1 MALEYFT
8 IDEFRALPHMG
19 DASKY
24 PTARVEAVAGRVV
37 AAAESSAG
45 VSFIPRTHVD
55 VKSGSV
61 ANDAHGGAVTLVKRR
76 PIAVTAVSQSGVS
89 LTGPELAE
97 LRVTRGVLRWF
108 AGGGSTPSACWETG
122 IDNLEITYTA
132 GFADIPDDVKEAVMQ
147 ATRAL
152 MLSGAAASAMDA
164 RRTSLTTEAGTINFT
179 TPGEGRPT
187 GYPEVDE
194 VLERYRRTRAP
205 LVMT

>member
-19 DASKY
+19 DATKY
-24 PTARVEAVAGRVV
+24 PTGRVEAVAARVV
-37 AAAESSAG
+37 TAAESSAG

-55 VKSGSV
+55 VKSGSR
-61 ANDAHGGAVTLVKRR
+61 ANSDGGAITLMKRR
-76 PIAVTAVSQSGVS
+76 PIAVTGVSQSGVD
-89 LTGPELAE
+89 LTAPEVAE

-108 AGGGSTPSACWETG
+108 AGGGSTPSASWESGT
-122 IDNLEITYTA
+122 DNLEVTYTA
-132 GFADIPDDVKEAVMQ
+132 GYATVPDDVKEAVMQ
-147 ATRAL
+147 ATRSL
-152 MLSGAAASAMDA
+152 LLSGAAQSAMDA
-164 RRTSLTTEAGTINFT
+164 RRTSITTEAGTINFT